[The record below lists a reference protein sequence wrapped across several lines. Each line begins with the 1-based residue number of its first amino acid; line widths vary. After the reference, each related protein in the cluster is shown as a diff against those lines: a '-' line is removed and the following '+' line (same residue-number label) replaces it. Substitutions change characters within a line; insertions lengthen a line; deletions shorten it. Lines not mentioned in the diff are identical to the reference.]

1 MHHFLKAAR
10 ADGEEVTV
18 ATQNLVSATLPN
30 ETREKI
36 LALVSEIRK
45 NLDFLVTLKPKQV
58 RGLVKGGNAYS
69 AFVEKALNVVN
80 EHPEIMP
87 SLFDLE
93 EFRKDFELCKAL
105 MTVVDAVRQLCDTLI
120 DTQLAAHSDAI
131 GEALEVYAAVKQ
143 NRSRL
148 PGLNAIFDEMSAF
161 FKKAR
166 KAARTVKLVA

>member
-18 ATQNLVSATLPN
+18 ATQNLVSATLPD

-36 LALVSEIRK
+36 LDLVSEIRK
-45 NLDFLVTLKPKQV
+45 NLDFLITLKPKQV

-87 SLFDLE
+87 SLFDLK
-93 EFRKDFELCKAL
+93 EFRKDYELRKAL
-105 MTVVDAVRQLCDTLI
+105 MTSWTRCA
-120 DTQLAAHSDAI
+120 S
-131 GEALEVYAAVKQ
+131 
-143 NRSRL
+143 
-148 PGLNAIFDEMSAF
+148 SA
-161 FKKAR
+161 
-166 KAARTVKLVA
+166 TPS